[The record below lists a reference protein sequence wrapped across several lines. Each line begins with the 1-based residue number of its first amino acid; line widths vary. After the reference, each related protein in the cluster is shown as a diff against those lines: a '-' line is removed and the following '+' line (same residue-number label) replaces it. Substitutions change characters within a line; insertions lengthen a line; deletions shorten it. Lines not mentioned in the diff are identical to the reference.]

1 MAVELTDR
9 TDTGV
14 PLWGYAAVLSSEDG
28 SVWRTSR
35 PTKCRAAANAAAANA
50 AAAADWNRAHGKFLR
65 VSVVE
70 LADAATVRRL
80 LAEARAQERE
90 ACAKLCDPEPVDPWD
105 SYTARNNKAT
115 MRLLAQRIRARG
127 DTAPDPRDERIARL
141 TEALQECV
149 DTLEGLQGGC
159 TDSEDGTVEALTI
172 YCPEVIDRAR
182 AALEADRG

>member
-1 MAVELTDR
+1 MTDR
-9 TDTGV
+9 NNTDTL
-14 PLWGYAAVLSSEDG
+14 PPPELL
-28 SVWRTSR
+28 
-35 PTKCRAAANAAAANA
+35 
-50 AAAADWNRAHGKFLR
+50 
-65 VSVVE
+65 VE
-70 LADAATVRRL
+70 SAQGFVEGLTIGTVRRL
-80 LAEARAQERE
+80 LARARAQERE
-90 ACAKLCDPEPVDPWD
+90 ACARIVQGHRPP
-105 SYTARNNKAT
+105 SGAT
-115 MRLLAQRIRARG
+115 VRARLDRVLQDILAHD